1 MKNAILFFFL
11 NPFLGFLNAFK
22 YYKEVWAKNAVWF
35 FVIFYGFTMAKPEI
49 ADSFRYVKKLEA
61 LHNSESSWSAF
72 VATLYELDE
81 RGSGSVDIYQIVV
94 TYIVSLFTSNGDI
107 LFAIFGAVFGFFYS
121 RNIWFLLQGVSKKSL
136 SLTLWLLL
144 ACFISVIGFWN
155 LGGVR
160 MWTAAHIFFY
170 GAFIFLM
177 NQKKKGLFI
186 VALSVLVHFS
196 FILPLSF
203 LIFYILIKPTYKIL
217 FFVFLGSFFI
227 SSLNLEIVNSA
238 IEAYAPEFIVPRV
251 SNYTSDDYL
260 EVITEL
266 NANVNWY
273 VTYYNKILNFGIVII
288 YCFIYFKSKTTLALS
303 KGTINLFGFS
313 LVLLIVGNF
322 LEGVPSGVRYLI
334 IAQFFA
340 LATIF
345 LAVNQ
350 IQDIKFQ
357 RNLKWVYP
365 VLIFFVIVSIR
376 ISLDTTTI
384 DTVFSN
390 PIFVTFV
397 KLGMPIVDFIK

>member
-35 FVIFYGFTMAKPEI
+35 FVIFYGFTMAKLEI

-121 RNIWFLLQGVSKKSL
+121 RNIWLLLQGVSKKSL

-144 ACFISVIGFWN
+144 ASFISVIGFWN

-186 VALSVLVHFS
+186 AALSVLVHFS

-288 YCFIYFKSKTTLALS
+288 YCLIYFKSKTTLALS

-357 RNLKWVYP
+357 RNLKLVYP